1 MGIRKQ
7 FLKSKPICKVTF
19 TIPLETSADAK
30 TAFLVGDFNNWSCSA
45 TPMKKLKNGGF
56 NITVDLEAGHIYQ
69 FRYLL
74 DESRWENDPD
84 ADGYCPTAY
93 EDAKNGMLY
102 L

>member
-19 TIPLETSADAK
+19 SIPLEIAKDAQ
-30 TAFLVGDFNNWSCSA
+30 TVFLVGDFNDWSPTA
-45 TPMKKLKNGGF
+45 TPMKKMKNDGF
-56 NITVDLEAGHIYQ
+56 SVTLDLEPGRIYQ

-84 ADGYCPTAY
+84 ADGYCPTVY
-93 EDAKNGMLY
+93 EDANNGMLY